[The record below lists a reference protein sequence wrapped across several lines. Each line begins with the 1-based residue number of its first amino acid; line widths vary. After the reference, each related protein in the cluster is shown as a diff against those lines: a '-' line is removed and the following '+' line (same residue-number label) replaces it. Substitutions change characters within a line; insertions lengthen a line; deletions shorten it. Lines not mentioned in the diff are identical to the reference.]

1 MTSRYNGFQFRPAFR
16 RKLKLAI
23 EDVCKAEDPT
33 NAAEMS
39 EAFIKLI
46 EHGLEAIN
54 RSRAGSRPQAPKT
67 NS

>member
-1 MTSRYNGFQFRPAFR
+1 MTTLYNGFQFRPAFR
-16 RKLKLAI
+16 RKLKHAI
-23 EDVCKAEDPT
+23 ADVCEAEDPT

-46 EHGLEAIN
+46 EHGLGAIN
-54 RSRAGSRPQAPKT
+54 RSHAGSRPQAPKA